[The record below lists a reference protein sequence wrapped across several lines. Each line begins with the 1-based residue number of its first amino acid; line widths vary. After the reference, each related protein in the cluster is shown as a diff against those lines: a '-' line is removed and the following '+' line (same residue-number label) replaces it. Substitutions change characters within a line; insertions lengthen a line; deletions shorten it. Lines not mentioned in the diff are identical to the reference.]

1 MATRKTKTTTKKETA
16 PKKTVKKTTPA
27 KKKIEK
33 EEVSTPVTPTA
44 RTEST
49 LSSRR
54 PAFRLKRSYVI
65 AGIAAL
71 VLLGALYLL
80 RNYFIVAT
88 VNGQPIT
95 RLEYMKELEAQ
106 AGKQAMNSIVTK
118 TLILQEAKK
127 NNVSVSNEEI
137 DKEIKTIEQNLE
149 KQGQKLDSVLTL
161 QGLTRESLR
170 EQISLQKLIEK
181 MVGKD
186 VKVTDKEVTD
196 YITANQASLP
206 TGVEET
212 EQKKQVTEQLRQ
224 QKLNDKAQEWLQKLQ
239 QNAKVSYSKPQ

>member
-1 MATRKTKTTTKKETA
+1 MATRTTKSSPKET
-16 PKKTVKKTTPA
+16 PKKTTKRTTPVKKATKAEATVA
-27 KKKIEK
+27 
-33 EEVSTPVTPTA
+33 TPVKN
-44 RTEST
+44 ESPKVT
-49 LSSRR
+49 R
-54 PAFRLKRSYVI
+54 PSFKIKRSYVL

-71 VLLGALYLL
+71 LLLGALYLL

-95 RLEYMKELEAQ
+95 RLEYSKELERLS
-106 AGKQAMNSIVTK
+106 GKQAMNSIVTK

-127 NNVSVSNEEI
+127 QNVSVTNEEI
-137 DKEIKTIEQNLE
+137 DNEIKKIETNLQA
-149 KQGQKLDSVLTL
+149 QGQKLDSVLTL

-186 VKVTDKEVTD
+186 IKVTDKEIDD

-206 TGVEET
+206 QETKPEELR
-212 EQKKQVTEQLRQ
+212 KQVSEQLRQ
-224 QKLNDKAQEWLQKLQ
+224 QKLNDKVQEWLQKLQ
-239 QNAKVSYSKPQ
+239 QDAKVSYSTPQE